1 MKYSFTKNLFQ
12 LFNETFIHLKS
23 KFIIGILFLFSFIN
37 CFAKDHP
44 QIEFAKDQISQKSYK
59 AAISTLN
66 GYLLDNPNDVDALYW
81 RAFAYSK
88 DKKYDIAEQQLNY
101 VLKLKPNY
109 IPAIES
115 LAILFYEKK
124 DYATAVK
131 YFNSII
137 AGNDSSKAYYNM
149 RGMSYYYNDNYDQAV
164 KDFNRAISLDT
175 NFYLAYNNRGSARY
189 SNQNIA
195 SATMIDLKMAEADF
209 NKALSIK
216 PDFELAY
223 RNRGIVKM
231 YMDSLPVA
239 YKDLLYATQLDTKD
253 DKAHFFLGKVLFKQK
268 NYTIALQF
276 YDNAINLIN
285 YNPDYYIDRG
295 ICKLEMQDF
304 KGARKDF
311 YQTILINNEA
321 KGRAYYEIARSYAAE
336 DNDKKMFEN
345 LEEAG
350 KFKFFVINYKYFNYM
365 NTDPYFSKY
374 KKNKDYYQLLQ
385 RLKFGK

>member
-1 MKYSFTKNLFQ
+1 MEFFYTKIKNKFLKVIRYLLFFIF
-12 LFNETFIHLKS
+12 FNISYDTFS
-23 KFIIGILFLFSFIN
+23 KE
-37 CFAKDHP
+37 HP
-44 QIEFAKDQISQKSYK
+44 QIEFAKTQISQKSYK

-81 RAFAYSK
+81 RAFAYQK
-88 DKKYDIAEQQLNY
+88 DKKYEIAELQLNY

-115 LAILFYEKK
+115 LAILFYDKK

-137 AGNDSSKAYYNM
+137 AGNDTSKAYYNM

-164 KDFNRAISLDT
+164 KDFNKAIKIDS

-189 SNQNIA
+189 SNQNVAEA
-195 SATMIDLKMAEADF
+195 SIIDLKLAEADF

-231 YMDSLPVA
+231 YMDSLPIA
-239 YKDLLYATQLDTKD
+239 YKDLLYATQLDPKD
-253 DKAHFFLGKVLFKQK
+253 DKAHFYLGKVLFKQK
-268 NYTIALQF
+268 NYSIALQF

-295 ICKLEMQDF
+295 ICKLEMLDF

-311 YQTILINNEA
+311 YQTMMISNEA
-321 KGRAYYEIARSYAAE
+321 KGRAFYEIARTYAAE
-336 DNDKKMFEN
+336 DNQKKMFEN

-350 KFKFFVINYKYFNYM
+350 KLKFFVKNYKYFVYM

-374 KKNKDYYQLLQ
+374 KKDKDYYQLTQ